1 MEQDFHKNVLTNN
14 KKYVIIN
21 ISKGKKVN
29 IMKAKDVI
37 NVIEE
42 LSYSQGFYGR
52 LLRDIKGLNAEDF
65 REFCRVMEEQN
76 FRDSLD
82 VVLFFEC

>member
-1 MEQDFHKNVLTNN
+1 MT
-14 KKYVIIN
+14 
-21 ISKGKKVN
+21 
-29 IMKAKDVI
+29 AKDVI

-52 LLRDIKGLNAEDF
+52 LLRDIKGLNAKDF

-76 FRDSLD
+76 FRDIID

>member
-1 MEQDFHKNVLTNN
+1 MT
-14 KKYVIIN
+14 
-21 ISKGKKVN
+21 
-29 IMKAKDVI
+29 AKDVI

-52 LLRDIKGLNAEDF
+52 LLRHIKGLNANDF

-76 FRDSLD
+76 FQDSLD

>member
-1 MEQDFHKNVLTNN
+1 
-14 KKYVIIN
+14 
-21 ISKGKKVN
+21 
-29 IMKAKDVI
+29 MKAKDVI

-52 LLRDIKGLNAEDF
+52 LLRDIKNLNAEDF

-82 VVLFFEC
+82 VILFFEC

>member
-1 MEQDFHKNVLTNN
+1 MLLLIYQ
-14 KKYVIIN
+14 KKR
-21 ISKGKKVN
+21 KEVN

-76 FRDSLD
+76 FQDKLD

>member
-1 MEQDFHKNVLTNN
+1 MT
-14 KKYVIIN
+14 
-21 ISKGKKVN
+21 
-29 IMKAKDVI
+29 AKDVI

-52 LLRDIKGLNAEDF
+52 LLRDIKGLNAKD
-65 REFCRVMEEQN
+65 FCRVMEEQN

>member
-1 MEQDFHKNVLTNN
+1 MT
-14 KKYVIIN
+14 
-21 ISKGKKVN
+21 
-29 IMKAKDVI
+29 AKDVI

-42 LSYSQGFYGR
+42 LSQSQGFYGR
-52 LLRDIKGLNAEDF
+52 LLRDIKSLNANDF
-65 REFCRVMEEQN
+65 REFCRVIEEQN

>member
-1 MEQDFHKNVLTNN
+1 MT
-14 KKYVIIN
+14 
-21 ISKGKKVN
+21 
-29 IMKAKDVI
+29 AKDVI

-52 LLRDIKGLNAEDF
+52 LLRQNKGLNAEDF
-65 REFCRVMEEQN
+65 REFCRLMEEQN

>member
-1 MEQDFHKNVLTNN
+1 MLLLIYQ
-14 KKYVIIN
+14 KKR
-21 ISKGKKVN
+21 KEVN
-29 IMKAKDVI
+29 IMTAKDVI

-52 LLRDIKGLNAEDF
+52 LLREIKGLNAEDF

>member
-1 MEQDFHKNVLTNN
+1 
-14 KKYVIIN
+14 
-21 ISKGKKVN
+21 
-29 IMKAKDVI
+29 MKAKDVI

-52 LLRDIKGLNAEDF
+52 LLRDIKNLNANDF

>member
-1 MEQDFHKNVLTNN
+1 MLLLIYQ
-14 KKYVIIN
+14 KKR
-21 ISKGKKVN
+21 KEVN

-52 LLRDIKGLNAEDF
+52 LLRQIKGLNAEDF

>member
-1 MEQDFHKNVLTNN
+1 MLLLIYQ
-14 KKYVIIN
+14 KKR
-21 ISKGKKVN
+21 KEVN
-29 IMKAKDVI
+29 IMTAKDVI

-52 LLRDIKGLNAEDF
+52 LLRDIKSLNAEDF

>member
-1 MEQDFHKNVLTNN
+1 MLLLIYQ
-14 KKYVIIN
+14 KKR
-21 ISKGKKVN
+21 KEVN
-29 IMKAKDVI
+29 IMTAKDVI

-76 FRDSLD
+76 FQNHVIVLLFL
-82 VVLFFEC
+82 LFFRK

>member
-1 MEQDFHKNVLTNN
+1 MYWQIIKNMLLLIYQ
-14 KKYVIIN
+14 KKRKV
-21 ISKGKKVN
+21 VN
-29 IMKAKDVI
+29 IMTAKDVI

-52 LLRDIKGLNAEDF
+52 LLRNIKNLNANDF

-76 FRDSLD
+76 FQDSLD

>member
-1 MEQDFHKNVLTNN
+1 MLLLIYQ
-14 KKYVIIN
+14 KKR
-21 ISKGKKVN
+21 KEVN

-76 FRDSLD
+76 FQDNLD
-82 VVLFFEC
+82 VILFFEC

>member
-1 MEQDFHKNVLTNN
+1 MLLLIYQ
-14 KKYVIIN
+14 KKR
-21 ISKGKKVN
+21 KEVN
-29 IMKAKDVI
+29 IMTAKDVI

-52 LLRDIKGLNAEDF
+52 LLRDIKGLNANDF

>member
-1 MEQDFHKNVLTNN
+1 MLLLIYQ
-14 KKYVIIN
+14 KKR
-21 ISKGKKVN
+21 KEVN

>member
-1 MEQDFHKNVLTNN
+1 
-14 KKYVIIN
+14 
-21 ISKGKKVN
+21 
-29 IMKAKDVI
+29 MKAKDVI

-52 LLRDIKGLNAEDF
+52 LLRDIKGLNANDF

-76 FRDSLD
+76 FQNGVD

>member
-1 MEQDFHKNVLTNN
+1 MLLLIYQ
-14 KKYVIIN
+14 KKR
-21 ISKGKKVN
+21 KEVN
-29 IMKAKDVI
+29 IMTAKDVI